1 MKELLAE
8 LLLAITAILT
18 ATLITM
24 AAFYLM
30 TLIAMVVGVIV
41 DQQIIFA
48 LSILVLILTA
58 TTAKK
63 G

>member
-8 LLLAITAILT
+8 LLLAATAILT
-18 ATLITM
+18 ATLITV
-24 AAFYLM
+24 AAFYLI
-30 TLIAMVVGVIV
+30 TFIAMVVGVII

-48 LSILVLILTA
+48 LSILVLIVTA
-58 TTAKK
+58 IKADK